1 MKLRHLLFVILA
13 ALPALTPPVQAQE
26 FPTRPITLVIP
37 MAAGDSGDIAARA
50 IGIELGRLLNTPVVP
65 VNRPGAGGAVAA
77 LSVVKSVH
85 DGYTILYTQNS
96 ALTYR
101 PVLEPEATMYNPI
114 RDLTPL
120 ALASRTPMVL
130 TVRNDGMYRS
140 FDALIAQAKRQP
152 GTVRVGVP
160 GIGSAADFSVH
171 AINMLTDAGLTTV
184 PFNGSSPAL
193 SALIGGHIEA
203 VVLTQ
208 GVVGQQIEAGAL
220 RALAASDKL
229 ALMPGVPTLQDLGY
243 QHGLHGVWFAF
254 LAPVG
259 LPDQVNRRL
268 QAAIRDAVMTGS
280 VADRLRPLGIVQD
293 YGSPDM
299 LTERIRSEQQSL
311 GLMKGK
317 FTPAHSS
324 TIAR

>member
-1 MKLRHLLFVILA
+1 MRFVRALFVFLVAMSALA
-13 ALPALTPPVQAQE
+13 PIGQAQE

-37 MAAGDSGDIAARA
+37 MAAGDTGDIAARA
-50 IGIELGRLLNTPVVP
+50 IGIELSRLLNTPVVP

-77 LSVVKSVH
+77 LSVVKSAH

-101 PVLEPEATMYNPI
+101 PVLEPEATTYDPM

-120 ALASRTPMVL
+120 ALASRAPMVL
-130 TVRNDGMYRS
+130 AVRNDDAYRS

-171 AINMLTDAGLTTV
+171 AINLLTDAGLTAV

-208 GVVGQQIEAGAL
+208 GVVGQQIEAGTL
-220 RALAASDKL
+220 RALAVSDKL
-229 ALMPGVPTLQDLGY
+229 ATMPGVPTLQDLGY
-243 QHGLHGVWFAF
+243 RHGLSGVWFAF
-254 LAPVG
+254 LAPLG
-259 LPDQVNRRL
+259 LSDQVTQRL

-280 VADRLRPLGIVQD
+280 VADRLRPLGIAQD
-293 YGSPDM
+293 YGSPEM

-317 FTPAHSS
+317 LAPAQSS
-324 TIAR
+324 AIGR

>member
-1 MKLRHLLFVILA
+1 MKLCRFLGVILA
-13 ALPALTPPVQAQE
+13 AIPTLTPPIQAQE

-37 MAAGDSGDIAARA
+37 MAAGDSGDTAARA
-50 IGIELGRLLNTPVVP
+50 IGNELSRLLNIPVVP

-77 LSVVKSVH
+77 LSVVKSPH

-101 PVLEPEATMYNPI
+101 PVLEPEAITYNPL

-120 ALASRTPMVL
+120 AYASRTPMVL
-130 TVRNDGMYRS
+130 TVRNDGVYRS

-171 AINMLTDAGLTTV
+171 AINALTDAGLTAV

-208 GVVGQQIEAGAL
+208 GVVGPQIEAGAL
-220 RALAASDKL
+220 RALVASDKL
-229 ALMPGVPTLQDLGY
+229 ALMPGVPTSQELGY
-243 QHGLHGVWFAF
+243 QSGLYGVWFAF

-259 LPDQVNRRL
+259 LPDQVKQRL
-268 QAAIRDAVMTGS
+268 QVAIREAVMAGS
-280 VADRLRPLGIVQD
+280 VADKLRPLGIVQE
-293 YGSPDM
+293 YGSPDI
-299 LTERIRSEQQSL
+299 LTERIRSEQHSL
-311 GLMKGK
+311 SLMKGK

-324 TIAR
+324 TLAR

>member
-1 MKLRHLLFVILA
+1 MKLCRFLGVILA
-13 ALPALTPPVQAQE
+13 AIPTLTLPIQAQE

-37 MAAGDSGDIAARA
+37 MAAGDSGDTAARA
-50 IGIELGRLLNTPVVP
+50 IGNELSRLLNIPVVP
-65 VNRPGAGGAVAA
+65 LNRPGAGGAVAA
-77 LSVVKSVH
+77 LSVVKSPH

-101 PVLEPEATMYNPI
+101 PVLEPEAITYNPL

-120 ALASRTPMVL
+120 AYASRTPMVL
-130 TVRNDGMYRS
+130 TVRNDGVYRS

-152 GTVRVGVP
+152 GAVRVGVP

-171 AINMLTDAGLTTV
+171 AINALTDAGLTAV

-208 GVVGQQIEAGAL
+208 GVVGPQIEAGAL
-220 RALAASDKL
+220 RALVASDKL
-229 ALMPGVPTLQDLGY
+229 ALMPGVPTSQELGY
-243 QHGLHGVWFAF
+243 QSGLYGVWFAF

-259 LPDQVNRRL
+259 LPDQVKQRL
-268 QAAIRDAVMTGS
+268 QVAIREAVMKGS
-280 VADRLRPLGIVQD
+280 VADKLRPLGIVQE
-293 YGSPDM
+293 YGSPDI
-299 LTERIRSEQQSL
+299 LTERIRSEQHSL
-311 GLMKGK
+311 SLMKGK

-324 TIAR
+324 TLAR